1 MVVVDVIVALVDVG
15 GDNGF
20 VVVVDDDDDDVFTY
34 IDTTT
39 AATAAVDVNRDR
51 YSAENL
57 TKRKP
62 YA

>member
-15 GDNGF
+15 GDNG
-20 VVVVDDDDDDVFTY
+20 VVVVDDDDDVFTY

-39 AATAAVDVNRDR
+39 AAKAAVDVNRDR

>member
-1 MVVVDVIVALVDVG
+1 MIVVDVIVALVDVG
-15 GDNGF
+15 GDNG
-20 VVVVDDDDDDVFTY
+20 VVVVDDVFTY